1 MYGSKT
7 KTKETKNAENNPKTI
22 KKSLIKNI
30 LKLTADN
37 QLKLLKHFSNKKKI
51 VTNH

>member
-1 MYGSKT
+1 MHGSKT

-37 QLKLLKHFSNKKKI
+37 QLKVLKPSSSKKKI
-51 VTNH
+51 ITNH